1 MRYMRGGVDP
11 SDPLSVCMSDFWLLK
26 LQIFRSR
33 CGNPLLILSITH
45 LFPWNNDKDTLPK
58 KIQVMLGR
66 TKSQSGDE
74 ELLLALTPTHT
85 HTHRVS
91 VLLIHS
97 LNGNALYFLA
107 ALRGTKWRV
116 WTPAVSQHT
125 VSKSSEPFQK
135 TNCSSEVMFR
145 DVCHPAPPVIVSMEE
160 SGARWA
166 RIIRWHCTFLQTADM
181 LNVTDHMNRININM

>member
-1 MRYMRGGVDP
+1 MLILLTLYLYVWVTSDCWNCRFFALGVVTL
-11 SDPLSVCMSDFWLLK
+11 SSYFPLPIYFLEIMTKTHCQRK
-26 LQIFRSR
+26 FRSCLDAQKATPVTR
-33 CGNPLLILSITH
+33 NSFSLSH
-45 LFPWNNDKDTLPK
+45 
-58 KIQVMLGR
+58 Q
-66 TKSQSGDE
+66 
-74 ELLLALTPTHT
+74 HT

-97 LNGNALYFLA
+97 LNGNGLYFLA

-135 TNCSSEVMFR
+135 TNCISEVMFR